1 MGEVYKMIPVTS
13 NVKLLIDR
21 EKQKREIE
29 RGNKP
34 ITYSELL
41 KDKFSAKTITKPNS

>member
-13 NVKLLIDR
+13 EVKNLVDR

-29 RGNKP
+29 RGNKA
-34 ITYSELL
+34 ITYSDLL
-41 KDKFSAKTITKPNS
+41 KEKFSVKK